1 MTSLAIPLN
10 INWQPTSYPGSF
22 PGTRLTVN
30 RLHAMANPQAW
41 YELFPTT
48 YRVAVSL
55 STSYLGWAWI
65 KTLGTRLLVCMA
77 HLAACASEVRTGN
90 ILYLYVSP
98 KLRAPISVPMY
109 LRGKWIAFTVY
120 NMYYYLTRA
129 SSCVS
134 LGVWIFLPSVKWTR
148 GKFHSTAIQ
157 HQTRDSRYSV
167 PLQT

>member
-10 INWQPTSYPGSF
+10 INWQPTSCPGSF

-48 YRVAVSL
+48 YQVAVTSL
-55 STSYLGWAWI
+55 HGASG
-65 KTLGTRLLVCMA
+65 
-77 HLAACASEVRTGN
+77 CASEVRTGN

-109 LRGKWIAFTVY
+109 LREKWIAFTIY
-120 NMYYYLTRA
+120 NNMHYYLTHA
-129 SSCVS
+129 LSCVS